1 MVVMSAFHPL
11 AGKDEVSARELA
23 DVPVLLFQRDL
34 YPGLHDHQVIRNSLF
49 VSTTTLILVVFGLA
63 KRLDFLAASK
73 KALFAHCGTSIATFT
88 AVLGIKIFA
97 ATLAITRKILLCF
110 GTHLRAYL
118 QLFWALP
125 RFEFIYIAPIA
136 RLFQAAE
143 SQFHHVLYGKRAL
156 STSVNILDYFH
167 LREAWDAKERVASA
181 DAVLLKEAQQ
191 RYAGS
196 KVENLYEEW
205 RRGVVTNEDV
215 TRIAEHSESR
225 KATFLTLVCGASLKV
240 FSDPLGCDTES
251 WMEREV
257 AREVE
262 QDSGQSSIQVSG
274 T

>member
-34 YPGLHDHQVIRNSLF
+34 YPVLHDHQVIRNSLF

-63 KRLDFLAASK
+63 KRLDFLAASR

-97 ATLAITRKILLCF
+97 ATLPITRKILLGF

-143 SQFHHVLYGKRAL
+143 SQFHHVLYGRRAL

-167 LREAWDAKERVASA
+167 LHKA
-181 DAVLLKEAQQ
+181 
-191 RYAGS
+191 
-196 KVENLYEEW
+196 
-205 RRGVVTNEDV
+205 RG
-215 TRIAEHSESR
+215 R
-225 KATFLTLVCGASLKV
+225 KGAS
-240 FSDPLGCDTES
+240 G
-251 WMEREV
+251 ER
-257 AREVE
+257 
-262 QDSGQSSIQVSG
+262 
-274 T
+274 